1 MCLCVCVCIARRVHC
16 SLHAISRAQRRRAKM
31 GGCAHC
37 CCAISINRVLASRV
51 LLAGYSSSLSS
62 SCSCS
67 SGFSLFIAKVV
78 FVYLSTCNGGCT
90 NNSPPGRVTM
100 GHIDDGLHRT
110 HCCMHGTS
118 GTVTGGGFNWIP
130 QTTAVPG
137 MACAWEM
144 LMLQLLLQQEKLCE
158 KPRLNLI
165 PYKN

>member
-1 MCLCVCVCIARRVHC
+1 MKKVLLQAGTEVKCVCVCIARRVHC
-16 SLHAISRAQRRRAKM
+16 SLHAISRAQRRRARM

-51 LLAGYSSSLSS
+51 LLAGYSSSSSS

-118 GTVTGGGFNWIP
+118 GIVTGGGEG
-130 QTTAVPG
+130 V
-137 MACAWEM
+137 
-144 LMLQLLLQQEKLCE
+144 
-158 KPRLNLI
+158 
-165 PYKN
+165 